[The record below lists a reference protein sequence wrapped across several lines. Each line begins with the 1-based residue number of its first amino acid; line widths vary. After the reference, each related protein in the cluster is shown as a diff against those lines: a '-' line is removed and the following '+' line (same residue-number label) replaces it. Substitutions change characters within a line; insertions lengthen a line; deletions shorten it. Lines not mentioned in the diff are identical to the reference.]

1 MVYFN
6 FNNIRLVN
14 HHHLLNFK
22 IHLNQGQLKSCH
34 LNLTLHILKDLNN
47 HH

>member
-6 FNNIRLVN
+6 FNNIILVN
-14 HHHLLNFK
+14 HHLLNFK
-22 IHLNQGQLKSCH
+22 IHLDQDQLKSCH

-47 HH
+47 HN